1 MKVNTPTIPPNDN
14 LWTPSPF
21 IWYDE
26 DYVNFEDEELLD
38 DDFDYIEEINPEYEP
53 DIEDDQI

>member
-1 MKVNTPTIPPNDN
+1 MKVNTPTTPPNDT

-26 DYVNFEDEELLD
+26 DYEYVEDDELLD
-38 DDFDYIEEINPEYEP
+38 DDFDEESFPEYEP